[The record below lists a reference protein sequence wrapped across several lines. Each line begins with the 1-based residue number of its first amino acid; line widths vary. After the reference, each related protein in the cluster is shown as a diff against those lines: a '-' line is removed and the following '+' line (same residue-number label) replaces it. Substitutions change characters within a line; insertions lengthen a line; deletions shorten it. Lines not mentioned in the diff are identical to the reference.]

1 MRRPLRYSAMTTS
14 TQIYLAS
21 QSPRRSELLQ
31 QVGIKFRVLVP
42 DVNELALPREAP
54 AEYVER
60 IARIKAEVAWMR
72 VVARRMKR
80 HPVLA
85 ADTAVILGR
94 RILGKP
100 QSDAE
105 AASMLQSLSGRT
117 HQVITAVAMAFE
129 GKLKLT
135 RSTSTVTFR
144 RLAPAEIAHY
154 VAGGEPRDK
163 AGAYAIQG
171 LAAAFISRIEGS
183 YSGVMG
189 LPLFETTRLLK
200 SFGVQVL

>member
-1 MRRPLRYSAMTTS
+1 MTAT

-21 QSPRRSELLQ
+21 QSPRRRELLEQ
-31 QVGIKFRVLVP
+31 IGVKFRVLVP
-42 DVNELALPREAP
+42 DVNEAALSREAP
-54 AEYVER
+54 ADYVER
-60 IARIKAEVAWMR
+60 ITRIKAEVAWMR
-72 VVARRMKR
+72 VVERRMKR

-105 AASMLQSLSGRT
+105 AASMLQALSGRT
-117 HQVITAVAMAFE
+117 HQVITAVAMTYE
-129 GKLKLT
+129 GKMKLA
-135 RSTSTVTFR
+135 RSETAVTFR
-144 RLAPAEIAHY
+144 RLAPGEITHY
-154 VAGGEPRDK
+154 VASGEPHDK

-171 LAAAFISRIEGS
+171 FAAAFISHIDGS

-189 LPLFETTRLLK
+189 LPLFEVSRLLK

>member
-1 MRRPLRYSAMTTS
+1 MATT

-21 QSPRRSELLQ
+21 QSPRRRELLQ
-31 QVGIKFRVLVP
+31 QIGIKFRVLAP
-42 DVNELALPREAP
+42 DVNEAAMPREAP

-60 IARIKAEVAWMR
+60 IARIKAEVAWAR
-72 VVARRMKR
+72 VVERRMKR
-80 HPVLA
+80 YPVLA

-117 HQVITAVAMAFE
+117 HQVITAVAMTFE
-129 GKLKLT
+129 GKLKVT
-135 RSTSTVTFR
+135 RSESAVTFR
-144 RLAPAEIAHY
+144 RLAPDEIAHY
-154 VAGGEPRDK
+154 LAGGEPHDK

-171 LAAAFISRIEGS
+171 VAAAFISRIEGS

-189 LPLFETTRLLK
+189 LPLFETARLLK

>member
-1 MRRPLRYSAMTTS
+1 MTAA

-21 QSPRRSELLQ
+21 QSPRRRELLQ
-31 QVGIKFRVLVP
+31 QIGIKFRVLVP
-42 DVNELALPREAP
+42 DVNETPLPREVP
-54 AEYVER
+54 ADYVER
-60 IARIKAEVAWMR
+60 IARIKAEVTWMR
-72 VVARRMKR
+72 VVERRMKR

-100 QSDAE
+100 QSHAE
-105 AASMLQSLSGRT
+105 ATSMLQALSGRT
-117 HQVITAVAMAFE
+117 HQVISAVAMVHE
-129 GKLKLT
+129 GKIKLL
-135 RSTSTVTFR
+135 RSESAVTFR
-144 RLAPAEIAHY
+144 RLAPGEISQY
-154 VAGGEPRDK
+154 VLSGEPQDK

-171 LAAAFISRIEGS
+171 LAAAFISRIDGS

-189 LPLFETTRLLK
+189 LPLFETARLLK

>member
-1 MRRPLRYSAMTTS
+1 MTMTAT

-21 QSPRRSELLQ
+21 QSPRRRELLQ
-31 QVGIKFRVLVP
+31 QIGIKFRVLAP
-42 DVNELALPREAP
+42 DVNEAALPREAP
-54 AEYVER
+54 AGYVER

-72 VVARRMKR
+72 VVERRMRR

-100 QSDAE
+100 QNDAE
-105 AASMLQSLSGRT
+105 AAAMLQALSGRT
-117 HQVITAVAMAFE
+117 HQVITAVALAFE
-129 GKLKLT
+129 GKLKLA
-135 RSTSTVTFR
+135 RSETAVTFR
-144 RLAPAEIAHY
+144 RLAPDEIAHY
-154 VAGGEPRDK
+154 VASGEPRDK

-171 LAAAFISRIEGS
+171 FAAAFISRIDGS

-189 LPLFETTRLLK
+189 LPLFEASRLLK

>member
-1 MRRPLRYSAMTTS
+1 MATT
-14 TQIYLAS
+14 TQLYLAS
-21 QSPRRSELLQ
+21 QSPRRRELLQ
-31 QVGIKFRVLVP
+31 QIGINFRVLVP
-42 DVNELALPREAP
+42 DVNETALPREAP
-54 AEYVER
+54 AQYVER

-72 VVARRMKR
+72 VMERRMKR

-100 QSDAE
+100 QNDAE

-117 HQVITAVAMAFE
+117 HQVITAVAIAFE
-129 GKLKLT
+129 GKLKLAQ
-135 RSTSTVTFR
+135 SESAVTFR
-144 RLAPAEIAHY
+144 RLAPDEIARY
-154 VAGGEPRDK
+154 IASGEPRDK

-171 LAAAFISRIEGS
+171 FAAAFISRIEGS

-189 LPLFETTRLLK
+189 LPLFETSRLLK

>member
-1 MRRPLRYSAMTTS
+1 MTTA
-14 TQIYLAS
+14 TQLYLAS
-21 QSPRRSELLQ
+21 QSPRRRELLQ
-31 QVGIKFRVLVP
+31 QIGIKFRVLVP
-42 DVNELALPREAP
+42 NVNESVLPREAP

-60 IARIKAEVAWMR
+60 IARIKAEVAWMT
-72 VVARRMKR
+72 VMERRMKL

-100 QSDAE
+100 QNDAE

-129 GKLKLT
+129 GKLKLA
-135 RSTSTVTFR
+135 RSESAVTFR
-144 RLAPAEIAHY
+144 RLAPDEIARY
-154 VAGGEPRDK
+154 IASGEPRDK

-171 LAAAFISRIEGS
+171 FAAAFISRIEGS

-189 LPLFETTRLLK
+189 LPLFETSRLLK
-200 SFGVQVL
+200 SFGVRVL

>member
-1 MRRPLRYSAMTTS
+1 MATA

-21 QSPRRSELLQ
+21 QSPRRRELLQ
-31 QVGIKFRVLVP
+31 QIGIKFRVLVP
-42 DVNELALPREAP
+42 NVNEVALPRESP
-54 AEYVER
+54 TEYVER
-60 IARIKAEVAWMR
+60 IARIKAEAARAR
-72 VVARRMKR
+72 VVERRMQR
-80 HPVLA
+80 YPVLA

-105 AASMLQSLSGRT
+105 AASMLLSLSGRT

-129 GKLKLT
+129 GKLKVT
-135 RSTSTVTFR
+135 RSESAVTFR
-144 RLAPAEIAHY
+144 RLAPDEIAQY
-154 VAGGEPRDK
+154 VASGEPHDK

-189 LPLFETTRLLK
+189 LPLFETSRLLK
-200 SFGVQVL
+200 SFGIQVL

>member
-1 MRRPLRYSAMTTS
+1 MLE
-14 TQIYLAS
+14 IVLAS
-21 QSPRRSELLQ
+21 QSPRRRELLQ
-31 QVGIKFRVLVP
+31 QIGIKFRVLVP
-42 DVNELALPREAP
+42 DANEAALPREAP
-54 AEYVER
+54 TEYVER

-72 VVARRMKR
+72 VMERRMKR

-100 QSDAE
+100 QNDAE

-117 HQVITAVAMAFE
+117 HQVITAVAIAFE
-129 GKLKLT
+129 GKLKLAQ
-135 RSTSTVTFR
+135 SESAVTFR
-144 RLAPAEIAHY
+144 RLAPDEIARY
-154 VAGGEPRDK
+154 IASGEPRDK

-171 LAAAFISRIEGS
+171 FAAAFISRIEGS

-189 LPLFETTRLLK
+189 LPLFETSRLLK